1 MWTMKELFAIGR
13 TAIGIWCVIALYVS
27 GWSSLAAEDSR
38 FSIRSDERFV
48 ELEIR
53 DVSRKEVLDR
63 LVSGRGITIE
73 WRNSA
78 VGDEL
83 ITGRYVGT
91 LVSVARQLLA
101 PTDFVMIYGCNNNEP
116 CLSRVLV
123 IGRAND
129 RAIGTIEG
137 PAPAIMPGPVPMPM
151 PDQSPSP
158 RPVQRGP
165 FPHPRGG

>member
-1 MWTMKELFAIGR
+1 MKKPFTIKSAAIE
-13 TAIGIWCVIALYVS
+13 TLCVIVLCGF
-27 GWSSLAAEDSR
+27 GWSGAAAVQDGR
-38 FSIRSDERFV
+38 FSIRLDGRFV

-83 ITGRYVGT
+83 ITGRYNGT

-101 PTDFVMIYGCNNNEP
+101 STDFVMMYGCNNSEP

-123 IGRAND
+123 FGRAND
-129 RAIGTIEG
+129 LGIGTIQG
-137 PAPAIMPGPVPMPM
+137 PAPAIAPGPVPALA
-151 PDQSPSP
+151 PDQSPNP
-158 RPVQRGP
+158 RPVQRGS
-165 FPHPRGG
+165 FPHP